1 MRQSA
6 DQSSTSPAGLPEHIP
21 VAPRRRR
28 RAPKLVIVEPPP
40 PSRNRRNDRGE
51 RMLTVVEMFDGE
63 AHRPMI
69 RMRGAWLEALGF
81 AIGARVAVSEER
93 GRIVLT
99 LESEAQ

>member
-1 MRQSA
+1 MRQTA
-6 DQSSTSPAGLPEHIP
+6 TVERKPAGLPEYIP

-28 RAPKLVIVEPPP
+28 RAPKLVIVEAPPP
-40 PSRNRRNDRGE
+40 RTHHNDRGE
-51 RMLTVVEMFDGE
+51 RMLTVAEIFDGG
-63 AHRPMI
+63 AHRPML